1 MAAMRVLAV
10 ANRNDPDLGYVGE
23 RLAERGATIDRTWRD
38 DLSDHFPVPGAHDVV
53 VSLGSDW
60 SVYSERVMIEVRHE
74 ARYMRAAVD
83 GGVPVLGLCYG
94 GQLLAHALGG
104 SVEPAPEPEFGWHE
118 VLLAGTSHT
127 SGAGGPIEPGPYLQW
142 HVDRFTP
149 PSGARVLARTS
160 AAIQAF
166 SIRGSLGL
174 QFHPEATPEMVGQW
188 VESGRAEL
196 DGRGIDAEALLADT
210 ERRAPEARAR
220 AHRLVDAFLDG
231 AFDR

>member
-1 MAAMRVLAV
+1 MAGMRVLVV
-10 ANRNDPDLGYVGE
+10 ANRTDPHLGYVGE
-23 RLAERGATIDRTWRD
+23 RLEERGATIDRTWRD

-104 SVEPAPEPEFGWHE
+104 SVEPSPEPEIGWYE
-118 VLLAGTSHT
+118 LQLAGAAHT
-127 SGAGGPIEPGPYLQW
+127 SGARGPIESGPYLQW
-142 HVDRFTP
+142 HVDRLTP
-149 PSGARVLARTS
+149 PSGARVLARTP

-174 QFHPEATPEMVGQW
+174 QFHPEATPEMVGEW
-188 VESGRAEL
+188 IKSAKNEL
-196 DGRGIDAEALLADT
+196 DERGVDAAALLDET
-210 ERRAPEARAR
+210 VRQAPDARER

>member
-1 MAAMRVLAV
+1 M
-10 ANRNDPDLGYVGE
+10 
-23 RLAERGATIDRTWRD
+23 
-38 DLSDHFPVPGAHDVV
+38 

-74 ARYMRAAVD
+74 ARYMRAAID

-104 SVEPAPEPEFGWHE
+104 SVEPSPEPEIGWYE
-118 VLLAGTSHT
+118 LQLAGAAHT
-127 SGAGGPIEPGPYLQW
+127 SGASGPIEPGPYLQW
-142 HVDRFTP
+142 HVDRLTP
-149 PSGARVLARTS
+149 PSGARVLARTP

-174 QFHPEATPEMVGQW
+174 QYHPEATPEMVGEW
-188 VESGRAEL
+188 IDSAKNEL
-196 DGRGIDAEALLADT
+196 GERGIDAAALLAET
-210 ERRAPEARAR
+210 ERQAPEARAR